1 MFYLLDKYKIFFFFF
16 FFFLVVFIVLGGSK
30 NMDNNDFEYT
40 LNYPINID
48 LDNNNYIKINTF
60 ILKGDKVN
68 PINNVDIKFIH
79 NNKEIFKTKTNNGY
93 ALFNLNKEKL
103 NLTEK
108 QLKDNH
114 LELIC
119 KIGANVEK
127 LSFNLV
133 KDYKVLI
140 ITDKPIYQPGQKIFI
155 KLIALKSIQNKYKP
169 IKDDFILEI
178 TDPKGNKLEY
188 KSIQTDY
195 YGTFFY
201 EYNLSNLINL
211 GVYKIKLIKDGKI
224 LNTINF
230 EVQKYT
236 LPKFKIELKDAPN
249 YLVINKEYDLGL
261 ELSYFF
267 GKKVNGAKVDIDVY
281 SFDAEFYKISSYSG
295 KTDKN
300 GTFKFKLKLPDY
312 LTGVDKNKGLIKIAI
327 KAEDSA
333 NQIETKDFIFNVYSK
348 EVLSDIVP
356 INPIVKNKE
365 NKFLLICYKPEGEE
379 SKDSKY
385 KVVFYKPFNKTFILN
400 KNTFKFD
407 YLVNNHIVFEYDVID
422 LNNNFKE
429 TFSYYFYPNENIND
443 YIFLDLD
450 EVLYKV
456 GDKVNLEVITNDRKQ
471 VYIETYLKTSSG
483 FISLSS
489 DTIEVNKK
497 TNYSFTLKDKGNIII
512 RAYFIDSKGNIVDN
526 IKSIIVNESDSNY
539 LILPNF
545 DKEVYKPK
553 DKMKLKIKTVLNGK
567 EVDSKVLVDIVD
579 EAVLYLANKT
589 PELLKLYLSL
599 VDELLT
605 PKYEAHNYK
614 DLIIKKQNDI
624 LSYALLKDYNNLI
637 SENFGSE
644 NKLINSIESKYEKTL
659 KNAGIIYQKAYNYY
673 TQYKDIPNIL
683 DLDKGNAYDGWNRL
697 FKLVLR
703 GGIIKVISSGPDGK
717 FDTKDDIIYPDD
729 IVYPGRYY
737 YKQKERI
744 VFFDG
749 GRNLPRVTFKA
760 LEESS
765 PKSSVNTLKSEF
777 KKDNLKS
784 NFSIRDYFP
793 ETFYSDIIDSNKDVV
808 LTLPDSITNWKV
820 SLLAFNKEGNIANK
834 VLDLRVFQEF
844 FIDVNLPLFLTKN
857 DEVSIPVI
865 IYNYTNK
872 LLKVN
877 LKIKKDDWFELL
889 DDDQKSIEINKSEV
903 KKVYF
908 KIKAV
913 KVGKNYITIFAY
925 SNSFKDA
932 IKRECNVVPEGI
944 FTKDSKSFSGNNS
957 LSFSLLGEGKGGY
970 VVVYPILFSQVLSG
984 LDNLLQMPY
993 GCFEQTSS
1001 VNYPNVLILKY
1012 LNIKNITNPSI
1023 RMKANYYISIGY
1035 QRLLTFEVEGGG
1047 FSWFG
1052 DKPANKVLTAFGL
1065 KEFKDMKDVIFVD
1078 KDLIERTKM
1087 FLLNSQLSDGSW
1099 EPDKNYL
1106 HQETW
1111 QSIQQS
1117 KLTTTAYILDAL
1129 LENDKDIISNKKINL
1144 AFNYLIKNT
1153 QNLKNIDSY
1162 TLSFVFSSFVNYLSN
1177 LNDYSKIQNSFIDN
1191 FLRIKKEILNRLKG
1205 NDDELYLEGPKVSLF
1220 YGDYNSSSVETTA
1233 NVCIS
1238 FIKLSKI
1245 NLVKIRDND
1254 EMQIAYKMI
1263 KYLIKK
1269 KSDSGLWYSTQP
1281 TVMSLKAIYLFDLFS
1296 TNSNTNKKAILVI
1309 NEKEKINVEF
1319 SKDDLAYKIIDI
1331 TNYIKD
1337 GKNTVKVNGNNLFY
1351 DIVYYQYI
1359 KEPVLVHNNQ
1369 KLLDINLSYDR
1380 IKVKEN
1386 DRIKVNVKIN
1396 NLSKRVLDMVVVD
1409 LGIPPGFSIIT
1420 DNLDNLKKSG
1430 FIKNYELT
1438 YNQVIVYF
1446 HKIEEDIEFSYEI
1459 RANYPLKVNT
1469 GNYKVYEYY
1478 NPSNKI
1484 EKQGNILIV
1493 N

>member
-1 MFYLLDKYKIFFFFF
+1 MFFLLNKYKIFI
-16 FFFLVVFIVLGGSK
+16 FFLFFIVFIVMGGSK
-30 NMDNNDFEYT
+30 NMDILGESKNMNNFEYT
-40 LNYPINID
+40 LNYPVNID

-60 ILKGDKVN
+60 TLKDDKVN
-68 PINNVDIKFIH
+68 SVNNVDVKFIY
-79 NNKEIFKTKTNNGY
+79 NNREIFKTKTNNGY
-93 ALFNLNKEKL
+93 ALFNLNKENLKL
-103 NLTEK
+103 NEK
-108 QLKDNH
+108 ELKDNY

-119 KIGANVEK
+119 KIGDNEEK

-169 IKDDFILEI
+169 IKDNFILEI

-188 KSIQTDY
+188 KSIQTDT

-211 GVYKIKLIKDGKI
+211 GVYKIKLIKDGKV

-236 LPKFKIELKDAPN
+236 LPKFKIELKNAPN
-249 YLVINKEYDLGL
+249 YLVINKQYDLSL

-267 GKKVNGAKVDIDVY
+267 GKKVNDAKVDIDVY
-281 SFDAEFYKISSYSG
+281 SFDAEFYKINSYSG

-312 LTGVDKNKGLIKIAI
+312 LTGVDKNKGLIKISI
-327 KAEDSA
+327 KAEDTA

-348 EVLSDIVP
+348 EVLSDMVP
-356 INPIVKNKE
+356 TNPIVKNKE
-365 NKFLLICYKPEGEE
+365 NKFLLICYRPEGEE
-379 SKDSKY
+379 SKDSNY
-385 KVVFYKPFNKTFILN
+385 KIVFHKPFNKTFILN

-407 YLVNNHIVFEYDVID
+407 YLVVDDYIEFKYEVID
-422 LNNNFKE
+422 LNNNLKE
-429 TFSYYFYPNENIND
+429 SFSYSFYTNENIND
-443 YIFLDLD
+443 YIFLDL
-450 EVLYKV
+450 EKVLYKV
-456 GDKVNLEVITNDRKQ
+456 GDKVNLDVITNDKKQ
-471 VYIETYLKTSSG
+471 VYIETYLKTNSG
-483 FISLSS
+483 FISLLS

-512 RAYFIDSKGNIVDN
+512 RAYFIDNKGNIVDN

-539 LILPNF
+539 LILANF
-545 DKEVYKPK
+545 DKEIYKPK
-553 DKMKLKIKTVLNGK
+553 DKMKLKINTVLNGK
-567 EVDSKVLVDIVD
+567 EEDSKVLVDIVD

-605 PKYEAHNYK
+605 PKYEVHNYK
-614 DLIIKKQNDI
+614 DLIIKNQNDI
-624 LSYALLKDYNNLI
+624 LNYALLKDYNNLI

-644 NKLINSIESKYEKTL
+644 NKVVNSIEIKYEKTL
-659 KNAGIIYQKAYNYY
+659 KNAQIIYQKAYNYY
-673 TQYKDIPNIL
+673 TQYNTIPNIL
-683 DLDKGNAYDGWNRL
+683 DLDKSNAYDGWNRL
-697 FKLVLR
+697 FKLVLKN
-703 GGIIKVISSGPDGK
+703 GVIKVISSGPDGK
-717 FDTKDDIIYPDD
+717 FDTKDDI
-729 IVYPGRYY
+729 VYPYY
-737 YKQKERI
+737 YKRKERI
-744 VFFDG
+744 FFDDVVKSPG
-749 GRNLPRVTFKA
+749 IMFEKSLSEPSVSNLKP
-760 LEESS
+760 
-765 PKSSVNTLKSEF
+765 EF
-777 KKDNLKS
+777 KKDNLDS
-784 NFSIRDYFP
+784 NFSIREYFP
-793 ETFYSDIIDSNKDVV
+793 ETFYSNIIDSNKDLV

-820 SLLAFNKEGNIANK
+820 SLLAVNKEGNIANK
-834 VLDLRVFQEF
+834 VLDLKVFQEF

-865 IYNYTNK
+865 VYNYTNK
-872 LLKVN
+872 LLKVS
-877 LKIKKDDWFELL
+877 LKIKKEDWFELL
-889 DDDQKSIEINKSEV
+889 DDDQKSIEINKNEV

-908 KIKAV
+908 KIKVV
-913 KVGKNYITIFAY
+913 KVGKNYITIFA
-925 SNSFKDA
+925 SSANFKDA
-932 IKRECNVVPEGI
+932 IKKECNVVPEGI

-957 LSFSLLGEGKGGY
+957 FSFSIEGEGKGAY
-970 VVVYPILFSQVLSG
+970 VVVYPVLFSQVLSG

-1052 DKPANKVLTAFGL
+1052 DKPANKVLTAFGI

-1078 KDLIERTKM
+1078 KDLIERTKI
-1087 FLLNSQLSDGSW
+1087 FLLNNQLSDGSW

-1106 HQETW
+1106 HQEAW
-1111 QSIQQS
+1111 QNIQQS

-1129 LENDKDIISNKKINL
+1129 LENDKDIINNKKINL

-1153 QNLKNIDSY
+1153 QNLKDIDNY
-1162 TLSFVFSSFVNYLSN
+1162 TLSFIFSSFVNYLSN
-1177 LNDYSKIQNSFIDN
+1177 LGDYSKIENSFIDN
-1191 FLRIKKEILNRLKG
+1191 FLKIKKEILKRLKG
-1205 NDDELYLEGPKVSLF
+1205 NDEGLYLEGPKVSLF
-1220 YGDYNSSSVETTA
+1220 YGDYNTSSIETTA

-1238 FIKLSKI
+1238 FTKLSKI
-1245 NLVKIRDND
+1245 NLGKIRDNN
-1254 EMQIAYKMI
+1254 EIEIAYKMI
-1263 KYLIKK
+1263 KYLIKN

-1281 TVMSLKAIYLFDLFS
+1281 TIMSLKAIYLFDLLS
-1296 TNSNTNKKAILVI
+1296 TISNTNKKATLVI
-1309 NEKEKINVEF
+1309 NEKEKINIEF

-1331 TNYIKD
+1331 TDYLKD
-1337 GKNTVKVNGNNLFY
+1337 GQNTIKVNGDNLFY
-1351 DIVYYQYI
+1351 DLVYYQYI
-1359 KEPVLVHNNQ
+1359 KEPVLVYNNQ
-1369 KLLDINLSYDR
+1369 KLLDINVSYDR
-1380 IKVKEN
+1380 TKVKEN
-1386 DRIKVNVKIN
+1386 DRIKVNVKIT
-1396 NLSKRVLDMVVVD
+1396 NLSKRVLNMVVVD
-1409 LGIPPGFSIIT
+1409 LGIPPGFSVIT

-1438 YNQVIVYF
+1438 YNQIIVYF
-1446 HKIEEDIEFSYEI
+1446 DKIEKDIEFSYEI

-1484 EKQGNILIV
+1484 QKQGNILIV